1 MIKEINKLDKA
12 MQKAAKNL
20 EFELAANI
28 RDQIKYLK
36 ARVYGASIED
46 RI

>member
-1 MIKEINKLDKA
+1 
-12 MQKAAKNL
+12 
-20 EFELAANI
+20 LAANI